1 MSALEEIR
9 RKEIEMKYRRKR
21 LKERSRTN
29 AARGGEPRLRIRLSR
44 PLSIKNSQATVR
56 CEMTQFTIYAKG
68 NPEEERSLLFSLI
81 RPYRVYINEPRIN
94 RVKPVGEQE
103 PINQIRLGLFV
114 GRPETRLVP
123 SFSYYYVPR
132 FRGAPGISIPFNLQ
146 AWKPRE
152 KATKRHDYRVNLPN
166 GRGHAERKAIPL
178 AYRAAPTLCPEYLWK
193 LT

>member
-21 LKERSRTN
+21 LKERTRTN

-68 NPEEERSLLFSLI
+68 NPRREISPILP

-103 PINQIRLGLFV
+103 PMNQIRFGLFV
-114 GRPETRLVP
+114 GRPETRLIP
-123 SFSYYYVPR
+123 SCSYYYVPR

-146 AWKPRE
+146 A
-152 KATKRHDYRVNLPN
+152 
-166 GRGHAERKAIPL
+166 
-178 AYRAAPTLCPEYLWK
+178 
-193 LT
+193 

>member
-1 MSALEEIR
+1 
-9 RKEIEMKYRRKR
+9 MKYRRKR
-21 LKERSRTN
+21 LKERTRTN

-44 PLSIKNSQATVR
+44 PLSIKNSQALWNDTVYDLR
-56 CEMTQFTIYAKG
+56 
-68 NPEEERSLLFSLI
+68 ERKSRGREISPILP

-103 PINQIRLGLFV
+103 PMNQIRLGLFV